1 MFKSVREMSEDSIN
15 NTGCHYSSGLRL
27 LSVVCPSG
35 WCIVELSRMTGV
47 YEARPYDLTMPR
59 EDQVHHSV
67 LQSACKRASERGLSS
82 RNAASPNSL
91 RRTDTLLTH
100 THTLATPRRPVRALF
115 LLLRGAPSI
124 LMQQCKTPSLPSPK
138 YSWIFVW
145 ISMSPE
151 EWPFT
156 VQ

>member
-1 MFKSVREMSEDSIN
+1 MWMFKSVREMSEDSIN

-59 EDQVHHSV
+59 EDQVYHSV
-67 LQSACKRASERGLSS
+67 LQSASKRASERGLSS

-100 THTLATPRRPVRALF
+100 THTLSPHLVDLSALSSSSSGELPPF
-115 LLLRGAPSI
+115 SCNNAKLPHYHLLNI
-124 LMQQCKTPSLPSPK
+124 HE
-138 YSWIFVW
+138 YS
-145 ISMSPE
+145 SG
-151 EWPFT
+151 
-156 VQ
+156 